1 MDVAALSLGSK
12 PMSRVWGGNRM
23 TSRLGLSALEP
34 IGELWLAYDENPVKN
49 GTFAGIKLSEVL
61 NILGPDFIG
70 RVPQARY
77 GMQLPLLVKFIDTA
91 EWLSVQV
98 HPNDAYAHAVE
109 AESGFHGKTE
119 AWYVLEVEGQGEIVY
134 GWEQTTDE
142 DTYRRSAL
150 DGSIWERMHRERV
163 RPEQV
168 AFVPAGTIHA
178 LGPGL
183 LLYEV
188 QQRSDLT
195 YRIYDYGRPRELH
208 LDKAIDV
215 SRLEPTPMPDPAPQ
229 TCGNKQVLLASRAFV
244 LEKYVLDGKT
254 SLSAPEESFLL
265 LTLVRGD
272 AFWNDGP
279 MDWGDTL
286 LVGAGKTVHLDGH
299 AVLLGSFIPSEE
311 RLAKYPEETRV

>member
-1 MDVAALSLGSK
+1 MDVAALSLDSR
-12 PMSRVWGGNRM
+12 PMVRVWGGNRM
-23 TSRLGLSALEP
+23 TSRMGLHTSEP

-49 GTFAGIKLSEVL
+49 GTFAGIKLAEVL
-61 NILGPDFIG
+61 SILGPEFIG
-70 RVPQARY
+70 PVPYARY

-109 AESGFHGKTE
+109 ADTGFHGKTE
-119 AWYVLEVEGQGEIVY
+119 AWYLLEVEGDGEIVY
-134 GWEQTTDE
+134 GWAQTTDE
-142 DTYRRSAL
+142 YTYRRTAQ
-150 DGSIWERMHRERV
+150 DGSIWGRLHRERV
-163 RPEQV
+163 KPGQV
-168 AFVPAGTIHA
+168 AYVPAGTIHA

-215 SRLEPTPMPDPAPQ
+215 SRLEPTPMPDPIPHV
-229 TCGNKQVLLASRAFV
+229 CGNKEVLLASQAFV
-244 LEKYVLDGKT
+244 LEKYSLSGQT
-254 SLSAPEESFLL
+254 SLKAPEESFLL
-265 LTLVRGD
+265 LTLIQGD

-286 LVGAGKTVHLDGH
+286 LVGAGKTIQLHGQ

-311 RLAKYPEETRV
+311 RLAKYPGKSRV